1 MADSANLAL
10 PYLAASQAQKHVTH
24 NEALRLLDGIVQLSV
39 VNRAVNV
46 PPGGPA
52 EGARYI
58 VGGAP
63 SGAWAGWN
71 NSVAMW
77 ADGSWF
83 RMIPKLGW
91 IAWVQDESV
100 AYIWTGTAWTPLV
113 DALGLIAKSP
123 FVDVAVSVDG
133 YTTGVAVKTQ
143 TLSGLSGPFVETTM
157 MIPDRSIV
165 LGVTSR
171 VLAAITGAT
180 SYGCGFSGKPTK
192 FGGSL
197 GIAVG
202 STNIGVI
209 DPTAFYANTLVRLTA
224 NGGNFTGGDVRVAIH
239 YLTCAAP

>member
-1 MADSANLAL
+1 M
-10 PYLAASQAQKHVTH
+10 
-24 NEALRLLDGIVQLSV
+24 
-39 VNRAVNV
+39 
-46 PPGGPA
+46 
-52 EGARYI
+52 
-58 VGGAP
+58 
-63 SGAWAGWN
+63 
-71 NSVAMW
+71 
-77 ADGSWF
+77 
-83 RMIPKLGW
+83 
-91 IAWVQDESV
+91 
-100 AYIWTGTAWTPLV
+100 
-113 DALGLIAKSP
+113 
-123 FVDVAVSVDG
+123 DVAVSVDG

-143 TLSGLSGPFVETTM
+143 TLSGLSGAFVETTM

-180 SYGCGFSGKPTK
+180 SYDCGISGKPTR

-209 DPTAFYANTLVRLTA
+209 GPTAFYANTLVRLTA